1 MLSVSEFS
9 SQIRLAVKRY
19 ILNSSSSLIF
29 KVVSLC
35 EGFNIL
41 EKKRLYTNSDF
52 RNYYFKVVLHLFT
65 LVNI

>member
-9 SQIRLAVKRY
+9 SQICLAVKRY

-41 EKKRLYTNSDF
+41 EKKDF
-52 RNYYFKVVLHLFT
+52 IQIQILETITSKSYYIYLL
-65 LVNI
+65 